1 MTIEFTNKLTEE
13 EISFTWFTYSLIID
27 YIITFYKIKD
37 QEVPHIIQ
45 KLKHTTNEGEITVDE
60 VRRLYTLLYEEIV
73 VPEGDV
79 GKYFKNF
86 CKLIG
91 HANIVNSSIIIS

>member
-1 MTIEFTNKLTEE
+1 MTIEFTNKLTDE

-37 QEVPHIIQ
+37 QDVPHIIQ
-45 KLKHTTNEGEITVDE
+45 KLEHTTNEGEITVDE
-60 VRRLYTLLYEEIV
+60 VKMLYTLLSKEIV

-86 CKLIG
+86 CKLIF
-91 HANIVNSSIIIS
+91 HADRCNASIIIS

>member
-27 YIITFYKIKD
+27 YIITFYKSKD

-45 KLKHTTNEGEITVDE
+45 KLEHTTNEGELTVDE
-60 VRRLYTLLYEEIV
+60 VKKLYTSLGEIV
-73 VPEGDV
+73 VPDGKV
-79 GKYFKNF
+79 GLYFERFYNF
-86 CKLIG
+86 IG
-91 HANIVNSSIIIS
+91 HADICNASIIIS